1 MKNLFDIKDN
11 VTVITGGT
19 GVLGR
24 TIAKYLALNG
34 AKVIILGRKEDVG
47 QAIVDDIK
55 NDGGQCEFMKTDV
68 MDEACVQKN
77 CDDIIAN
84 FVRID
89 TLLNAAGG
97 NMPGATIGPDKT
109 FFDLDASQFSKVL
122 ELNLTGT
129 VIPTQIFLKPMVKQ
143 GKGSIINFS
152 SMAAF
157 RPMTRVC
164 GYAAAKAGISNFTQ
178 YMATECAK
186 KFGEGIRV
194 NAIAP
199 GFFITEQNR
208 SLLTNPDGTYT
219 QRGQDVIRQ
228 TPFGR
233 MGEPE
238 ELCGTI
244 HYLMSDAS
252 KFVTGT
258 VAVVDGDKISVR
270 DYEEAKERNV
280 GGRNNLTSDQTYE
293 ISNSTLEQ
301 MIKDNI
307 MGKEYEAAGFGVTT
321 DELMDQLTGEKP
333 HQWAIQNFGD
343 GNGNVDKQRVND
355 YIQNLSTMPAEY
367 YNQWV
372 EIEKYLK
379 KDRLEQKFNMD
390 IRSRFMGEIF
400 RE

>member
-1 MKNLFDIKDN
+1 MNSLFNIKDN

-24 TIAKYLALNG
+24 AIAKYLAVNG
-34 AKVIILGRKEDVG
+34 AKVIIMGRKADIGKE
-47 QAIVDDIK
+47 IVDEVKACNPEGSI
-55 NDGGQCEFMKTDV
+55 EFMTTDV
-68 MDEACVQKN
+68 MNRDIVEAN
-77 CDDIIAN
+77 CRDILEKYGR
-84 FVRID
+84 VD

-97 NMPGATIGPDKT
+97 NMPGATIAPDKT
-109 FFDLDASQFSKVL
+109 FFDLDPDQFQKVMS
-122 ELNLTGT
+122 LNLTGT
-129 VIPTQIFLKPMVKQ
+129 VIPTQAFLKPMVEQ
-143 GKGSIINFS
+143 GKGVIINFS

-164 GYAAAKAGISNFTQ
+164 GYAAAKAGISNFTA
-178 YMATECAK
+178 YLATECAK

-233 MGEPE
+233 MGDAE

-258 VAVVDGDKISVR
+258 VAVVDG
-270 DYEEAKERNV
+270 
-280 GGRNNLTSDQTYE
+280 
-293 ISNSTLEQ
+293 
-301 MIKDNI
+301 
-307 MGKEYEAAGFGVTT
+307 GFNAFA
-321 DELMDQLTGEKP
+321 M
-333 HQWAIQNFGD
+333 
-343 GNGNVDKQRVND
+343 
-355 YIQNLSTMPAEY
+355 
-367 YNQWV
+367 
-372 EIEKYLK
+372 
-379 KDRLEQKFNMD
+379 
-390 IRSRFMGEIF
+390 
-400 RE
+400 

>member
-1 MKNLFDIKDN
+1 MNNLFDIQGY
-11 VTVITGGT
+11 VVAITGGT

-24 TIAKYLALNG
+24 AIAKYLALNG

-47 QAIVDDIK
+47 AEIVADIQK
-55 NDGGQCEFMKTDV
+55 AGGECEFLKTDV
-68 MDEACVQKN
+68 MNQDVVQQN
-77 CDDIIAN
+77 CDYIIEKYG
-84 FVRID
+84 RID

-97 NMPGATIGPDKT
+97 NMKGATITPEQT
-109 FFDLDASQFSKVL
+109 FFDLEAKQFQTVL
-122 ELNLTGT
+122 DLNLTGT
-129 VIPTQIFLKPMVKQ
+129 VIPTQVFLRPMVKQ

-164 GYAAAKAGISNFTQ
+164 GYAAAKAGISNFTAF
-178 YMATECAK
+178 MATECAK

-208 SLLTNPDGTYT
+208 ALLTNPDGTFT

-244 HYLMSDAS
+244 HYLMSDAA

-258 VAVVDGDKISVR
+258 VAVVDG
-270 DYEEAKERNV
+270 
-280 GGRNNLTSDQTYE
+280 
-293 ISNSTLEQ
+293 
-301 MIKDNI
+301 
-307 MGKEYEAAGFGVTT
+307 GFNCFA
-321 DELMDQLTGEKP
+321 M
-333 HQWAIQNFGD
+333 
-343 GNGNVDKQRVND
+343 
-355 YIQNLSTMPAEY
+355 
-367 YNQWV
+367 
-372 EIEKYLK
+372 
-379 KDRLEQKFNMD
+379 
-390 IRSRFMGEIF
+390 
-400 RE
+400 

>member
-1 MKNLFDIKDN
+1 MNNLFDIQGY
-11 VTVITGGT
+11 VVAITGGT

-24 TIAKYLALNG
+24 AIAKYLALNG

-47 QAIVDDIK
+47 AEIVADIQK
-55 NDGGQCEFMKTDV
+55 AGGECEFLKTDV
-68 MDEACVQKN
+68 MNQEVVQQS
-77 CDDIIAN
+77 CDYI
-84 FVRID
+84 VEKYGRID

-97 NMPGATIGPDKT
+97 NMKGATITPEQT
-109 FFDLDASQFSKVL
+109 FFDLEAKQFQTVL
-122 ELNLTGT
+122 DLNLTGT
-129 VIPTQIFLKPMVKQ
+129 VIPTQVFLRPMVNQ

-164 GYAAAKAGISNFTQ
+164 GYAAAKAGISNFTAF
-178 YMATECAK
+178 MATECAK

-208 SLLTNPDGTYT
+208 ALLTNPDGTYT

-244 HYLMSDAS
+244 HYLMSDAA

-258 VAVVDGDKISVR
+258 VAVVDG
-270 DYEEAKERNV
+270 
-280 GGRNNLTSDQTYE
+280 
-293 ISNSTLEQ
+293 
-301 MIKDNI
+301 
-307 MGKEYEAAGFGVTT
+307 GFNCFA
-321 DELMDQLTGEKP
+321 M
-333 HQWAIQNFGD
+333 
-343 GNGNVDKQRVND
+343 
-355 YIQNLSTMPAEY
+355 
-367 YNQWV
+367 
-372 EIEKYLK
+372 
-379 KDRLEQKFNMD
+379 
-390 IRSRFMGEIF
+390 
-400 RE
+400 